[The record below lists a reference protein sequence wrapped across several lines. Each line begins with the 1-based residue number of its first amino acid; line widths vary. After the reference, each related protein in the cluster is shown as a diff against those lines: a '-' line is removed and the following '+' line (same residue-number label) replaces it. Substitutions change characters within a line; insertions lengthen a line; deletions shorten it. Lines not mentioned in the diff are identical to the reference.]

1 MTVHKKGLGKGL
13 SALIK
18 EVEEETLSVDNK
30 NIVEIDIN
38 SIEPNKAQPRKHF
51 DEISLNE
58 LSESIIAYG
67 IIQPII
73 VKKQSDYYEIIA
85 GERRWRAARIAG
97 LSKVPVIIKE
107 YSRQEVLEIALIEN
121 IQREDLN
128 PMEEAE
134 SYKML
139 IDEFKLSQEQVS
151 EKVGRSRSAIANSL
165 RLLNL
170 DKRVQNFVVENK
182 ITNGH
187 ARTLLAIEDAN
198 MQFEIA
204 EKIIEEQL
212 SVRQVEVLVKTLMEE
227 KPQKI
232 EKETA
237 KSKVD
242 FAYRGIEREF
252 AQIFG
257 TKVQIIN
264 GKKKG
269 KIEIEYYSDEDL
281 DRLLTIVKGFDN

>member
-18 EVEEETLSVDNK
+18 EVEEDSLSIDPK
-30 NIVEIDIN
+30 NIVEMDIN
-38 SIEPNKAQPRKHF
+38 TIEPNKSQPRKHF

-58 LSESIIAYG
+58 LAESIRTYG

-73 VKKQSDYYEIIA
+73 VKKQNDYYQIIA
-85 GERRWRAARIAG
+85 GERRWRAGRIAG

-107 YSRQEVLEIALIEN
+107 YSKQEVLEIALIEN

-139 IDEFKLSQEQVS
+139 IDEFKLSQEQIS
-151 EKVGRSRSAIANSL
+151 EKVGRSRSAVANSM

-187 ARTLLAIEDAN
+187 ARALLAIEDAS
-198 MQFEIA
+198 MQFEAA
-204 EKIIEEQL
+204 EKVIEEQL
-212 SVRQVEVLVKTLMEE
+212 SVRQVEALVKTLLEE
-227 KPQKI
+227 KPEKI
-232 EKETA
+232 EKETVNKQVDLA
-237 KSKVD
+237 YKS
-242 FAYRGIEREF
+242 IEREF
-252 AQIFG
+252 SQIFG
-257 TKVQIIN
+257 TKVQIVN

-281 DRLLTIVKGFDN
+281 DRLLSMVKRFDH

>member
-18 EVEEETLSVDNK
+18 EVEEEVVEVDNK
-30 NIVEIDIN
+30 SSVEIDIN
-38 SIEPNKAQPRKHF
+38 KIEPNKSQPRKHF
-51 DEISLNE
+51 DEILLNE
-58 LSESIIAYG
+58 LAESIIAYG

-73 VKKQSDYYEIIA
+73 VKKQNDYYEIIA

-97 LSKVPVIIKE
+97 LSTVPVIIKE
-107 YSRQEVLEIALIEN
+107 YSRQETLEIALIEN

-139 IDEFKLSQEQVS
+139 IDEFNLSQEQVS
-151 EKVGRSRSAIANSL
+151 EKVGRSRSAIANSM

-187 ARTLLAIEDAN
+187 ARALLTLEDGN
-198 MQFEIA
+198 MQFEVA

-232 EKETA
+232 EKEVV

-242 FAYRGIEREF
+242 FAYKAIEREF
-252 AQIFG
+252 SQIFG
-257 TKVQIIN
+257 TKVQITN

-269 KIEIEYYSDEDL
+269 KIEIEYYSDDDL
-281 DRLLTIVKGFDN
+281 DRLLTIVKSIEK